1 VYINLLHTQDDM
13 VHRLGGKCYLERT
26 HLTFAMQEDAKRV
39 MAERYPRRAP
49 AEVPRLSD
57 RVLQYLDHQMVIAIC
72 NVMSMFFIY
81 IIQYRCCD

>member
-1 VYINLLHTQDDM
+1 MH
-13 VHRLGGKCYLERT
+13 
-26 HLTFAMQEDAKRV
+26 EDAKKV

-57 RVLQYLDHQMVIAIC
+57 RVLQYLDHRMVIAIC

-81 IIQYRCCD
+81 IIQ